1 MLTFKTCSFFYH
13 TVNNR
18 MTTRAFGHNPCCD
31 NQSSNVVLRGE
42 IYLRLSVSSLPAL
55 SATFHD
61 KPNRC
66 MTSGFLYFSHSD
78 DSVTTG
84 GAQPCHDVETL
95 PDQTFIT
102 STQSTLSN
110 GTFVYFP
117 GKRRGHSGVQV
128 MQGD

>member
-1 MLTFKTCSFFYH
+1 MI
-13 TVNNR
+13 V
-18 MTTRAFGHNPCCD
+18 
-31 NQSSNVVLRGE
+31 
-42 IYLRLSVSSLPAL
+42 SVL
-55 SATFHD
+55 SAIFHNERKRLLD
-61 KPNRC
+61 VWIFVFC
-66 MTSGFLYFSHSD
+66 HLSHLD